1 MANRPEYS
9 QRKTFTR
16 VTANMTPEQQARVI
30 NENFDLLRNI
40 FTSWVVYDEDNP
52 RILIGKGP
60 DENYGVFVSKVGE
73 DVIKSLEPDS

>member
-16 VTANMTPEQQARVI
+16 VTPNMTPEQQARVI

-40 FTSWVVYDEDNP
+40 FTSWVIYDDDNP
-52 RILIGKGP
+52 RIIIGKQP
-60 DENYGVFVSKVGE
+60 DGSYGVLVSKVGE
-73 DVIKSLEPDS
+73 SIIEAYD